1 MVTLDQNLIPTE
13 VQAAV
18 IEGVINQSVALTLG
32 DRQPMP
38 TGSEAIPVLGTLPTA
53 GWVAAGTGR
62 KPATTMAW
70 TAALLKAEEVAA
82 TIDVP
87 TAYLDDAG
95 FPLWD
100 SIQPRMVEALAV
112 VIDEAVLFG
121 VGAPAS
127 FPAGGLLAHSTA
139 AALPDAPENDMAGL
153 FNAALSNVE
162 AAGLNPTGHGAD
174 VTARGLMRG
183 SRTAT
188 GEPLFVPSVAQLN
201 PDTIYGLPAYWSL
214 GGAFDT
220 TKAVAFTGDWSCLR
234 LGIRQDVTVDS
245 SAEGVLVDGTGAV
258 IVFAFQDDKIIMRVH
273 MRLGCVIGQ
282 PVTQRAPAGA
292 KPWSH
297 IPPASLPVRAS
308 TAAPENGG
316 GKASKDS

>member
-18 IEGVINQSVALTLG
+18 IEGVVNQSVALTLG
-32 DRQPMP
+32 NVQPMP
-38 TGSEAIPVLGTLPTA
+38 T
-53 GWVAAGTGR
+53 
-62 KPATTMAW
+62 MAW
-70 TAALLKAEEVAA
+70 TSQLLKAEEVAA

-100 SIQPRMVEALAV
+100 SIQPRMIEALAL

-127 FPAGGLLAHSTA
+127 FPAGGVLAKSTA
-139 AALPDAPENDMAGL
+139 AALPAAPAADMAGL
-153 FNAALSNVE
+153 YNACLSIVE
-162 AAGLNPTGHGAD
+162 SQGLDPTGHAAD
-174 VTARGLMRG
+174 VAARGRMRG
-183 SRTAT
+183 SRTTT
-188 GEPLFVPSVAQLN
+188 GEPLFVPSIAQTN
-201 PDTIYGLPAYWSL
+201 PDTIFGLPVAWSR

-220 TKAVAFTGDWSCLR
+220 TKALSFTGDWTCLR
-234 LGIRQDVTVDS
+234 LGVRQDVTVDS
-245 SAEGVLVDGTGAV
+245 SAEGVLVDNTGAV
-258 IVFAFQDDKIIMRVH
+258 VVSAFQDDKIIMRVH

-282 PVTQRAPAGA
+282 PVTQKVPAGA

-297 IPPASLPVRAS
+297 IPPAALPAGADF
-308 TAAPENGG
+308 AAPEETSAAEAPANGG
-316 GKASKDS
+316 NGGNGGKSAASKES